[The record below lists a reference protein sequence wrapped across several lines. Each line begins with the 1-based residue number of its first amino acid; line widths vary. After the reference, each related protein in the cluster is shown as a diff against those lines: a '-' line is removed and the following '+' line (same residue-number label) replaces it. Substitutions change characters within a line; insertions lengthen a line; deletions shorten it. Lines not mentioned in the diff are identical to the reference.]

1 MSDLH
6 WNPEL
11 ARQLLN
17 AAVVFAAFLAAMLV
31 VRLLWARVVGPL
43 LRRTRTEADDI
54 VLLPVRSLVLWG
66 LFATGLYQAAL
77 TVEAVGGSARAA
89 DLLSKFHAI
98 VWVALAIWTTLRI
111 VNGLARWYAHS
122 TAAAAGAAPENLADR
137 LGLGVKIV
145 NVTVL
150 VLGALYAL
158 SVFKVNL
165 TPLLAGGAV
174 GGLALALAL
183 QDTLSNLFSGIYLAM
198 DKPISV
204 GDFIRLESGE
214 EGFVEEI
221 GWRST
226 RIRPWAN
233 NVVVIPNSKLS
244 QSVVLNYY
252 LPQPET
258 SVYVPCGISYDSD
271 LEQVEQVAVEV
282 AREVMAAV
290 PGSALSW
297 EPVVRWQAFGD
308 SSISFTVVLRVTDF
322 TAQYKLRSDFIKALH
337 RRFREEGIEIPFPIR
352 TIRMQRE
359 DAPQPEESDRF
370 PADRVAGAPGGG
382 A

>member
-1 MSDLH
+1 MNGLYWD
-6 WNPEL
+6 PEL

-17 AAVVFAAFLAAMLV
+17 AAAVFAAFLAAMLV

-77 TVEAVGGSARAA
+77 TVEGVAGSARAA
-89 DLLSKFHAI
+89 DVLSKLHAI
-98 VWVALAIWTTLRI
+98 AWVALAIWTTLRI
-111 VNGLARWYAHS
+111 VNGFARWYAHT
-122 TAAAAGAAPENLADR
+122 TAATGTAPENLADR

-150 VLGALYAL
+150 VLGVLYAL

-183 QDTLSNLFSGIYLAM
+183 QDTLSNLFAGIYLAM

-233 NVVVIPNSKLS
+233 NVVVIPNAKLS

-282 AREVMAAV
+282 AREVMAQV
-290 PGSALSW
+290 PGSARGW
-297 EPVVRWQAFGD
+297 EPVVRWQQFGE
-308 SSISFTVVLRVTDF
+308 SAINFTVVLRVTDF

-352 TIRMQRE
+352 TIRMQRGE
-359 DAPQPEESDRF
+359 ALRPEESSRV
-370 PADRVAGAPGGG
+370 PADRVAGAPGRGG
-382 A
+382 